1 MVFCVDFGVIPTLW
15 DFVYILEL
23 FRHCG
28 ILCRFWKL
36 FRHCGILEL
45 FRHFGI
51 LELFRH
57 WYFGV
62 IPTLVFCL
70 DFGVIPTLVF
80 CVDFGVIPTL
90 WYFV

>member
-1 MVFCVDFGVIPTLW
+1 MVFYVDFGVIPTLW
-15 DFVYILEL
+15 YFVYILEFFRHWYFVYILEL

-57 WYFGV
+57 CG
-62 IPTLVFCL
+62 ILELLFCL
-70 DFGVIPTLVF
+70 DFGVIPTL
-80 CVDFGVIPTL
+80 
-90 WYFV
+90 